1 MQGQWGNKPH
11 VEIARND
18 HSGSDCRFILFDA
31 RREIKT
37 QNHLSPISQQVVTGH
52 SPVSSSHPED
62 VWERPGELG
71 CWPRWAEG
79 WAAGLIG
86 HRLPGK
92 LSLALLIC

>member
-18 HSGSDCRFILFDA
+18 NSGSDCRFILFDA

-71 CWPRWAEG
+71 CWP
-79 WAAGLIG
+79 
-86 HRLPGK
+86 HRAQVTRKALPRLVDM
-92 LSLALLIC
+92 LSSHLHFSP